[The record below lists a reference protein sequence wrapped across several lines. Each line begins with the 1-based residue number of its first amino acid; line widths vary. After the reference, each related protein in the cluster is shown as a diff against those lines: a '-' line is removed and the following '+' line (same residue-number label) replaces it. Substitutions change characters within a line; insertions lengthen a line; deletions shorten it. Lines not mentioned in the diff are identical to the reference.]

1 MLFSANDN
9 PCEAES
15 ITAEDCP
22 DVEMTRKQYNPPG
35 GACLGDEKT
44 ELWHIDTEIARTRQ
58 HAEELFFI
66 VVPITLLLT
75 TLVVSF
81 YPFELTV

>member
-44 ELWHIDTEIARTRQ
+44 EL
-58 HAEELFFI
+58 
-66 VVPITLLLT
+66 
-75 TLVVSF
+75 
-81 YPFELTV
+81 